1 LTIVQSQL
9 LYVGELTGTVV
20 TSARLFALPRG
31 QPVILIQA
39 TQGVSF
45 AMIGHSSSAR
55 ASWVGI
61 VPAAGE
67 GRRLALGGYPKE
79 LMPIVFR
86 RDGDDRIVPELVIER
101 CLRAL
106 ASTGVDVIVVVVND
120 SKLEILRQVGD
131 GARYGCSVVY
141 IQQPQPLG
149 LADAVIRALAPFPE
163 HHALLA
169 LPDTI
174 FSPGCA
180 ALQLRQ
186 RLARGGGELALAVF
200 PTATPEL
207 LAPVIHRDG
216 LVQAVLEK
224 PVQPP
229 IANTWGLAAWSPRFS
244 AALPELV
251 ADTRAARPSV
261 SLAFARW
268 VERGFDVIA
277 EDFPDGSY
285 FDLGTPSGLA
295 DAFLGLGGAFP
306 NQDKDVA

>member
-120 SKLEILRQVGD
+120 SKLEILRQLREDAHNQTYKRKLTMVEQLMELAADGISGTTLAALPATVSFS
-131 GARYGCSVVY
+131 GARDAT
-141 IQQPQPLG
+141 
-149 LADAVIRALAPFPE
+149 LAVAEELEQGI
-163 HHALLA
+163 
-169 LPDTI
+169 
-174 FSPGCA
+174 
-180 ALQLRQ
+180 
-186 RLARGGGELALAVF
+186 ARGGGGKAAELAPSSPKVLIQLSHTLVKLDKYAEAV
-200 PTATPEL
+200 
-207 LAPVIHRDG
+207 G
-216 LVQAVLEK
+216 VQ
-224 PVQPP
+224 
-229 IANTWGLAAWSPRFS
+229 R
-244 AALPELV
+244 
-251 ADTRAARPSV
+251 R
-261 SLAFARW
+261 
-268 VERGFDVIA
+268 IA
-277 EDFPDGSY
+277 ELDPGEQYSACRRCC
-285 FDLGTPSGLA
+285 SRA
-295 DAFLGLGGAFP
+295 RRCWSAHW
-306 NQDKDVA
+306 